1 MGRNK
6 YKQNTMEFRCK
17 IAKLIYQAEDNDF
30 KIYSATIDT
39 TQYPNVHVHPV
50 YHNITLK
57 GVLPILATDCTYTVK
72 AVEEWDTRRSSYNYK
87 VVNLQ
92 ADDMTNAD
100 DMYTFLKEIINMHEA
115 NILYKEYPNIVE
127 MIMNGQDKEVDL
139 SRLPGIKEKKFAR
152 IKEKVVANY
161 GISKLVVEFGS
172 VFPFSILKKL
182 YDEYTTIDGVK
193 QALKKEPYYCLCKLP
208 NIGFVKADELL
219 LKLDQYLKESHAQGK
234 PIPFLLPDNLMESKD
249 RCMACIL
256 YLLMQNEMDG
266 NTVMDLKELYIQVQS
281 LAPSCV
287 HHFASALKCSDIMSN
302 KKRNLVCLTNTYNQ
316 EKEVAE
322 IICIALHNNP
332 EAFKLDKLFVKN
344 HTRDNYRTVDGC
356 LLSEQQQKALDNLCD
371 YPISILNGYAGS
383 GKSFSTKAI
392 VDMCKEN
399 GILYYLVAPTGR
411 AAKILKEYS
420 DSSTSTIH
428 RLLGSPR
435 WNIEEINA
443 NVVIVDESSMCDLNT
458 FWHLLKAINFKQT
471 HLLIIGDNAQLP
483 SVGCGN
489 ILHDLLVSKVIPT
502 VTLDKI
508 FRYSDGGLM
517 KVATDTRDCLSY
529 LPEDDYDKKEFGS
542 QKDYIFMNVEDE
554 SILNKMQA
562 TYKKMLIK
570 YGNPLDVQVLTAYRK
585 GDYGSIAINNLLQ
598 KIANKKSLNDKN
610 VHRDMKDIAFYE
622 DDIVLQIKN
631 NYNAVRCTKDYDV
644 IQDPYSDN
652 EIEPYE
658 RTFIANGE
666 IGTIQKIDSQFVYIL
681 FDDVIVRYRTSDLK
695 DIELGYCITI
705 HKCQGGNIKCPLI
718 ISPKSHTY
726 MLSSNLLYVALT
738 RTKNQCIHFGNVRT
752 VNRAVRKKNN
762 LQRSTYLSK
771 LLRIYSEHP
780 EKMTSNFTNHNTQD
794 VLVRVDEIFS

>member
-1 MGRNK
+1 MGRK
-6 YKQNTMEFRCK
+6 KEKQNTIEFRCK
-17 IAKLIYQAEDNDF
+17 ISKMVFQADDNDF

-39 TQYPNVHVHPV
+39 EQYPNVHIHPV
-50 YHNITLK
+50 FHNVTLK
-57 GVLPILATDCTYTVK
+57 GLLPILARDCTYTVK
-72 AVEEWDTRRSSYNYK
+72 AIEEWDSRRSSYSYK

-100 DMYTFLKEIINMHEA
+100 DMYTFLKEIINMREA
-115 NILYKEYPNIVE
+115 QTLYKEYPNIVE
-127 MIMNGQDKEVDL
+127 MIMNGRDKEVDL
-139 SRLPGIKEKKFAR
+139 QRLPGIKEKKFAR
-152 IKEKVVANY
+152 IREKVIANY
-161 GISKLVVEFGS
+161 GISKLVIEFGS
-172 VFPFSILKKL
+172 VFPFGVLKKL
-182 YDEYTTIDGVK
+182 YDEYVSIDGVK
-193 QALKKEPYYCLCKLP
+193 QALKNEPYYALCKLP
-208 NIGFVKADELL
+208 NIGFVRADELL

-234 PIPFLLPDNLMESKD
+234 PVPFLLPDNLMESKD
-249 RCMACIL
+249 RCMACML
-256 YLLMQNEMDG
+256 YLLMRNEMDG
-266 NTVMDLKELYIQVQS
+266 NTVMNLKELYVEVQS
-281 LAPSCV
+281 LAPSCA
-287 HHFASALKCSDIMSN
+287 HHFSSALKCPEIMSN
-302 KKRNLVCLTNTYNQ
+302 KKRNLVCLTSTYQQ
-316 EKEVAE
+316 EKEVATM
-322 IICIALHNNP
+322 ICKALYDNP
-332 EAFKLDKLFVKN
+332 KAFKLDELFVRN
-344 HTRDNYRTVDGC
+344 HTRDDYRTVDGC

-399 GILYYLVAPTGR
+399 HIWYSLVAPTGR

-420 DSSTSTIH
+420 SSAASTIH
-428 RLLGSPR
+428 KLLGSPI
-435 WNIEEINA
+435 WTVEEVDA

-458 FWHLLKAINFKQT
+458 FWHLLKAIDFGRT

-529 LPEDDYDKKEFGS
+529 LPEDDYEKKEFGS
-542 QKDYIFMNVEDE
+542 QKDYVFINVEDNE
-554 SILNKMQA
+554 ILNKMQA
-562 TYKKMLIK
+562 TYKEMLVK
-570 YGNPLDVQVLTAYRK
+570 YRNPLDVQVLTAYRK

-610 VHRDMKDIAFYE
+610 AHRTVKDISFYE
-622 DDIVLQIKN
+622 NDIVLQIKN
-631 NYNAVRCTKDYDV
+631 NYNAVRCTPNYDV
-644 IQDPYSDN
+644 IYDPYAEN

-658 RTFIANGE
+658 RVFIANGE

-738 RTKNQCIHFGNVRT
+738 RTKNQCIHFGNVKT
-752 VNRAVRKKNN
+752 INRSVRKKNN

-771 LLRIYSEHP
+771 LLRTYYEHP
-780 EKMTSNFTNHNTQD
+780 EKMVSNFVDNNTQN
-794 VLVRVDEIFS
+794 VAY